1 MVMNWWFHF
10 RICQHVHGPSSL
22 SSTSNRRGLRA
33 HAAGGRQHVS
43 TTSGPPTIYLLD
55 ILCKSQIVVKNLRIV
70 AQWWTSSEGHL
81 LRLYFGVF
89 QPSVVSSNML
99 NAVAQR
105 PYEHSLW
112 QCLRGYQGFHV
123 TWIMVMN
130 IHISTTGSSTST
142 CDRRAVEQPVCEDD
156 KIYVQ
161 HQLCVSGR
169 QALCASRWLMT
180 GLHCGTIVHI
190 IGDEQRTYLVVK
202 GTDRNRALRLS
213 RANGWHGDSEILML
227 CNSRISV
234 LIRIKEELH
243 STRL

>member
-1 MVMNWWFHF
+1 MDFEW
-10 RICQHVHGPSSL
+10 R
-22 SSTSNRRGLRA
+22 
-33 HAAGGRQHVS
+33 
-43 TTSGPPTIYLLD
+43 
-55 ILCKSQIVVKNLRIV
+55 
-70 AQWWTSSEGHL
+70 
-81 LRLYFGVF
+81 
-89 QPSVVSSNML
+89 SSNML

-105 PYEHSLW
+105 PYEHSPW
-112 QCLRGYQGFHV
+112 QCLRGCQGFHV

-213 RANGWHGDSEILML
+213 RANDWHGDSEILML
-227 CNSRISV
+227 CNAEFLYSFTAKKSYTPRDYTMYKLAAS
-234 LIRIKEELH
+234 
-243 STRL
+243 

>member
-1 MVMNWWFHF
+1 
-10 RICQHVHGPSSL
+10 
-22 SSTSNRRGLRA
+22 
-33 HAAGGRQHVS
+33 
-43 TTSGPPTIYLLD
+43 
-55 ILCKSQIVVKNLRIV
+55 
-70 AQWWTSSEGHL
+70 
-81 LRLYFGVF
+81 
-89 QPSVVSSNML
+89 ML

-105 PYEHSLW
+105 PYEHSPW
-112 QCLRGYQGFHV
+112 RCLRGCRGFHI
-123 TWIMVMN
+123 TWIKVMI

-202 GTDRNRALRLS
+202 GTGRNRELRLS
-213 RANGWHGDSEILML
+213 RAMVDMGTLKYWCCATQNFCTHSQQRRVTLQEIILCTSLPRPRFQYANPLLFSRPLENGNKKQYSMSYYQLRVLLLFFTLIIVNNIAPPPPTRDFNNNTCD
-227 CNSRISV
+227 CN
-234 LIRIKEELH
+234 EE
-243 STRL
+243 SGRSAANYK

>member
-1 MVMNWWFHF
+1 MSSRMSRFSYYLDQGYDHSYLYH
-10 RICQHVHGPSSL
+10 RLLHQH
-22 SSTSNRRGLRA
+22 LR
-33 HAAGGRQHVS
+33 Q
-43 TTSGPPTIYLLD
+43 
-55 ILCKSQIVVKNLRIV
+55 KS
-70 AQWWTSSEGHL
+70 
-81 LRLYFGVF
+81 
-89 QPSVVSSNML
+89 
-99 NAVAQR
+99 
-105 PYEHSLW
+105 
-112 QCLRGYQGFHV
+112 
-123 TWIMVMN
+123 
-130 IHISTTGSSTST
+130 
-142 CDRRAVEQPVCEDD
+142 VEQPVCEDD

-243 STRL
+243 STRLYYVQACRVLGSNLPILFGFQDHLRIEIKSNTACPTTNVFSCYSSRWLL